1 MLSLN
6 FFHIPPIFLAY
17 LQLLESAFQP
27 TPSIHWTKLKLIK
40 IGIPK
45 TGHVICGFCNCH
57 TVAGK
62 DIQTRHFPDLV
73 LLVVEPEDDWVLLPV
88 EGGEGRQRGEGAGVG
103 LHISTQQQQEPRADT
118 LSTYYLLSTIPPSL
132 SRYVDIYLPS

>member
-1 MLSLN
+1 M
-6 FFHIPPIFLAY
+6 IFRY
-17 LQLLESAFQP
+17 VE
-27 TPSIHWTKLKLIK
+27 
-40 IGIPK
+40 
-45 TGHVICGFCNCH
+45 

-73 LLVVEPEDDWVLLPV
+73 LLVLEPEDDGVLLPV
-88 EGGEGRQRGEGAGVG
+88 EGGEGRQGGEGAGVG
-103 LHISTQQQQEPRADT
+103 LHISTQQQQEPHADT